1 MIIMT
6 NFLLL
11 LLSFTLCFMGLLD
24 EAAAES
30 LEDAWLISGTEDK
43 TIEAA
48 QIRVQAA
55 EAELA
60 ASQGTRWP
68 TVVARASATQY
79 NETPA
84 FDFTGAGLPGQLP
97 LFDGSSQFM
106 ADARIT
112 LPIFTFG
119 MISNGVQAAESG
131 VQAQQMR
138 AGVHVQDVRLA
149 VATAYIGVLRARSGL
164 EVANSRVSSLE
175 SHVADVE
182 SMFKNGAVARNDL
195 LAAQVSLAD
204 VQQYQLQARNSVEIT
219 EAAYN
224 RALGRILTDPVSL
237 DKNLPELDPRLEP
250 DSLSALTATALENRA
265 ELAGLQSAAESVDS
279 QAQSTRAKSRPQF
292 AIIGGYTA
300 MENNFLNREDFWSI
314 GLGMQ
319 WDIFDSDRSR
329 ERANALFLQSTALY
343 RDYQELQSVV
353 EFQVHSTWLQF
364 NESRARIKL
373 TERAVEQA
381 DENLRVNRDRYR
393 NGEGT
398 NTEVLDAEG
407 LRTLSRS
414 NYDNAQYDAALAR
427 YRLARATGL
436 L

>member
-1 MIIMT
+1 MNSHQRHLTI
-6 NFLLL
+6 L
-11 LLSFTLCFMGLLD
+11 TLCFAVLVHG
-24 EAAAES
+24 AQAET
-30 LEDAWLISGTEDK
+30 LEDAWLISSSEDK
-43 TIEAA
+43 SIEAA
-48 QIRVQAA
+48 QIRVAAA

-119 MISNGVQAAESG
+119 RISNGVQAAESG
-131 VQAQQMR
+131 VR
-138 AGVHVQDVRLA
+138 AHELRARVRRQDVRLA
-149 VATAYIGVLRARSGL
+149 VAAAYIGVLRARSGL
-164 EVANSRVSSLE
+164 EVANSRVRSLE
-175 SHVADVE
+175 SHVDDVDD
-182 SMFKNGAVARNDL
+182 MFTAGAVARNDL

-204 VQQYQLQARNSVEIT
+204 VQQYQLQARIGVEIG

-224 RALGRILTDPVSL
+224 KALGRLLTDPVSL
-237 DKNLPELDPRLEP
+237 DKKFPGLDPRLEP

-265 ELAGLQSAAESVDS
+265 ELAGLQSAAESIDS

-329 ERANALFLQSTALY
+329 DRANALFLQSTALY

-364 NESRARIKL
+364 NESKARIKL

-381 DENLRVNRDRYR
+381 EENLRVTRDRYR

-407 LRTLSRS
+407 LRTVSRS
-414 NYDNAQYDAALAR
+414 NYDNALYDAALSR